1 MGKKEKR
8 AKLIAEMRE
17 INDKVMAE
25 KRAMTDEERSAY
37 EAKEAE
43 MRQLTAEIEAEE
55 RAAELNGFSSELP
68 VNTTGDEG
76 TRNGNKEDAE
86 FRAFLTDGKVE
97 ARTDLS
103 VGDGGGA
110 LAPKQFVA
118 EVIQGLDDEAP
129 VYAKVRKVPL
139 SAVSGVDVPAMDTD
153 ATDAA
158 WTSEIPSPALSADT
172 ALKYKKITINPE
184 TLAKLILVSKK
195 LIKCSAIPV
204 DQLVRERLQAKIA
217 KAFENGILNG
227 SGTNQQPLGVFTAS
241 ANGVST
247 ARDVTTAGASMAAD
261 DFIDM
266 KMKLKPGYRKNAV
279 WVMNTEILKNVM
291 KLKDSH
297 GDYIWQKGFA
307 EGEPDTILGIPV
319 IESTLAPTTKTT
331 GSYVAVLGDFS
342 KYWFTYV
349 DQLEIQVLLEK
360 YADTLQVGYLANILA
375 GGAPVLGEAFARLK
389 IQ

>member
-227 SGTNQQPLGVFTAS
+227 SGANQQPLGVFTAS

-279 WVMNTEILKNVM
+279 WVMNTEILKDVM